1 MSLLAAFIVPHPPL
15 IVPAVGKGQERSISS
30 TVAAYREVAGR
41 VFALHPEVVIIS
53 TPHSTV
59 YADYLHLS
67 PGPRAEGGLGQFGAS
82 GVRFSAEYD
91 EPLVEAISGFARK
104 ERIPAGTLGER
115 NKALDHGTMIPLHF
129 LREAGVVA
137 PIVRISLSGLSNLV
151 HYRFGQCVARALE
164 KLGRRAVIVASGDL
178 SHKLTADG
186 PYGYSPQG
194 PEFDRRV
201 VEAMKKGDFAAML
214 AFDDSFCESAAECGL
229 RSFLIMA
236 GALDGLA
243 LTPEVLSYEG
253 PFGVGYAV
261 AAFSVTGNDSTRH
274 FGAQYAEEEAER
286 LRIGREKE
294 DPYVR
299 LARKSLESFVTTG
312 QRIAIPSG
320 LPEEMLSRRA
330 GVFVSLHREGK
341 LRGCIGTTGPTTGS
355 VAAEIIRNAIHAATE
370 DPRFDPVTPEELA
383 DLECHVDVLGP
394 SEPIASITE
403 LEPKRYGVIVRNRG
417 KSGLLLPD
425 LPGVDT
431 AEEQVA
437 IARRKAGIGEHE
449 SVALERFEVVRHQ

>member
-1 MSLLAAFIVPHPPL
+1 M
-15 IVPAVGKGQERSISS
+15 
-30 TVAAYREVAGR
+30 
-41 VFALHPEVVIIS
+41 
-53 TPHSTV
+53 
-59 YADYLHLS
+59 
-67 PGPRAEGGLGQFGAS
+67 
-82 GVRFSAEYD
+82 
-91 EPLVEAISGFARK
+91 
-104 ERIPAGTLGER
+104 
-115 NKALDHGTMIPLHF
+115 
-129 LREAGVVA
+129 
-137 PIVRISLSGLSNLV
+137 
-151 HYRFGQCVARALE
+151 
-164 KLGRRAVIVASGDL
+164 
-178 SHKLTADG
+178 
-186 PYGYSPQG
+186 
-194 PEFDRRV
+194 
-201 VEAMKKGDFAAML
+201 
-214 AFDDSFCESAAECGL
+214 
-229 RSFLIMA
+229 
-236 GALDGLA
+236 
-243 LTPEVLSYEG
+243 
-253 PFGVGYAV
+253 